1 MQFNAQPRKI
11 PTHSSVES
19 ICSSE
24 EPKIYLFSSF
34 LEKNVFYFLLKRIQ
48 SLCIYRRKEKEGM
61 MLFKF
66 SRDAQR
72 AVVSLR
78 LATTDIWKSKG
89 GNGDK
94 RRELKAEKRHQWPAK
109 EEQSQNPSTT
119 ETPEAPTTPLLLS
132 ACAYH

>member
-11 PTHSSVES
+11 PTDSSVES

-24 EPKIYLFSSF
+24 EPGIYSFSSF
-34 LEKNVFYFLLKRIQ
+34 LEKNAFYLLLKRINF
-48 SLCIYRRKEKEGM
+48 LCIYRKKEKEAM

-78 LATTDIWKSKG
+78 LATADI
-89 GNGDK
+89 
-94 RRELKAEKRHQWPAK
+94 
-109 EEQSQNPSTT
+109 
-119 ETPEAPTTPLLLS
+119 
-132 ACAYH
+132 